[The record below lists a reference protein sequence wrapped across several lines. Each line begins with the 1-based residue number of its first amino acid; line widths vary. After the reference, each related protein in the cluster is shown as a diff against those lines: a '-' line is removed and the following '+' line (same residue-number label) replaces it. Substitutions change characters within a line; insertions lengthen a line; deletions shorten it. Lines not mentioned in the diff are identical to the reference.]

1 MKTRSR
7 WFHLRGLFLLS
18 LGLTLGSAL
27 CASAVAGPSSTRDLT
42 TNREQTTQQKPAPKK
57 VEYYILSS
65 ASAIPKPLAW
75 INATFPT
82 TAIPIQIIGRSETIY
97 R

>member
-18 LGLTLGSAL
+18 LGLTLGSVL
-27 CASAVAGPSSTRDLT
+27 CASAFAGPSSSRDLT
-42 TNREQTTQQKPAPKK
+42 TARQQTTLQKPAQKK
-57 VEYYILSS
+57 VEYYVMSS

-75 INATFPT
+75 VSGSFPT
-82 TAIPIQIIGRSETIY
+82 TAVPMQVIGRRDVMS

>member
-18 LGLTLGSAL
+18 VGLTLGCIL
-27 CASAVAGPSSTRDLT
+27 CTTANAGPTIYRESASRPHMAQDLPA
-42 TNREQTTQQKPAPKK
+42 QKVIKIY
-57 VEYYILSS
+57 VLTS
-65 ASAIPKPLAW
+65 ASAIPKP
-75 INATFPT
+75 INYVIGGVMT
-82 TAIPIQIIGRSETIY
+82 TAVPVQIIGREGVTL